1 MASSNSHKGKATANT
16 NRTWF
21 FVVVSLV
28 SLFLLLSKLVSL
40 AYKNCPSLRLYEEVD
55 CLIESSGG
63 SVVISI
69 PTSTGPPAVQQVQLI
84 RFIVYVDGTVYIH
97 GRVDN
102 TECSQHSA
110 VGLLLNPLRSPQ

>member
-1 MASSNSHKGKATANT
+1 M
-16 NRTWF
+16 
-21 FVVVSLV
+21 
-28 SLFLLLSKLVSL
+28 SLFLLLSKLVGL
-40 AYKNCPSLRLYEEVD
+40 AYKNSPSLRLYEEVD